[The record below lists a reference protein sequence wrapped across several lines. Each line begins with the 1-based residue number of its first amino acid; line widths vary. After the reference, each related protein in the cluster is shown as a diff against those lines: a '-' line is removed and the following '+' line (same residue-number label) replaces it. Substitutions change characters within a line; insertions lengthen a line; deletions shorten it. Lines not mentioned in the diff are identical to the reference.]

1 MPGADA
7 PPPIQTVTTLH
18 AADWGVLTLYA
29 LLLLG
34 AGWWFSRRSAKDSKS
49 YFLANQ
55 TMPVWAVA
63 ISTLATAQSAA
74 TFVGVPEDAFGGNL
88 TYISAS
94 IGGILAAV
102 ILAFTFIPAYYRL
115 GVSTPYQLLETRF
128 GPGAKLVTTSAY
140 MFGRVFAS
148 GARIYVGAIPVALAC
163 FGNLSPT
170 TLAITIAG
178 FMVFAIL
185 FTLRGGL
192 ESVIWTDVV
201 QVGVYMG
208 AALVSVVILWHAI
221 PAGFPAVLE
230 ALRTGGPDGTSKLTV
245 LRLGLDKASPLGID
259 LAAPFTLI
267 TACTGWVLL
276 NLAAFGTDQDLT
288 QRMLTCRNAREGA
301 RSVIASTLV
310 GIPAVVIFSLIGL
323 LLWVVCRRPDLM
335 GGAIPPH
342 LAGDP
347 KGLLLRYATNSGV
360 WGFAGLIVAGVL
372 AAGPA
377 GINASLNSMAGAF
390 ISDIYRPALAPGKP
404 EHHYVAAGRWAVAAW
419 GLVLGTFA
427 VACIWWQQ
435 HSGEN
440 IINFVL
446 GVMGFAYAGLLATFL
461 TALFTR
467 RGNTHSVI
475 AAMVVGFLIVL
486 ALQPNIWAWWTAKT
500 AWTSAHLAP
509 LKLASPWRLVIA
521 TTIAFAVCAAPHSA
535 PRGSR

>member
-7 PPPIQTVTTLH
+7 PPPFQTVMTLH
-18 AADWGVLTLYA
+18 AADWAVLATYG

-34 AGWWFSRRSAKDSKS
+34 AGWWFSRRSAKDAKG

-55 TMPVWAVA
+55 AMPVWAVA
-63 ISTLATAQSAA
+63 VSTLATAQSAA

-128 GPGAKLVTTSAY
+128 GPGAKIVTTSAY
-140 MFGRVFAS
+140 MIGRVFAS

-163 FGNLSPT
+163 FGDLSST

-178 FMVFAIL
+178 FMVFAVL

-208 AALVSVVILWHAI
+208 AALVSVALLWRAI
-221 PAGFPAVLE
+221 PADTLAVLD
-230 ALRTGGPDGTSKLTV
+230 ALRSGGPEGTSKLTV
-245 LRLGLDKASPLGID
+245 LRLGLDSSAPLGID
-259 LAAPFTLI
+259 FAAPFTLI

-310 GIPAVVIFSLIGL
+310 GIPAVVIFSTIGL

-335 GGAIPPH
+335 GGPIPQH
-342 LAGDP
+342 LTGDA
-347 KGLLLRYATNSGV
+347 KGLLLRYALSSGT
-360 WGFAGLIVAGVL
+360 WGFAGLIIAGVL

-390 ISDIYRPALAPGKP
+390 ISDIYRPVLAPGKD
-404 EHHYVAAGRWAVAAW
+404 ERHYVSAGRWAVAAW
-419 GLVLGTFA
+419 GVVLGVFA
-427 VACIWWQQ
+427 VLCIWWQK

-467 RGNTHSVI
+467 RGSTASVI
-475 AAMVVGFLIVL
+475 SAMIVGFLVVL
-486 ALQPNIWAWWTAKT
+486 ALQPNIWAWWTAQT
-500 AWTSAHLAP
+500 QWTTAHLAAV
-509 LKLASPWRLVIA
+509 KLASPWRLVIA
-521 TTIAFAVCAAPHSA
+521 TMIAFCICVIPAGKA
-535 PRGSR
+535 GSPA